1 MKQGARDHIDRLQA
15 EVQTLEANLVQ
26 AKGALARS
34 NSSAQAELSRMRTEL
49 AGCES
54 AVTHLRQQL
63 EAQQAEVVML
73 EESQGSSNKASDVIR
88 ALEKQVY
95 TTC

>member
-1 MKQGARDHIDRLQA
+1 M
-15 EVQTLEANLVQ
+15 QTLEANLVQ
-26 AKGALARS
+26 AKGALAHS
-34 NSSAQAELSRMRTEL
+34 NFSAQAELSRMRTEL
-49 AGCES
+49 AGSES

-73 EESQGSSNKASDVIR
+73 KESQGSSNKASDVIR

-95 TTC
+95 TTW